1 MGCVQM
7 RTTIGAVSSTQ
18 EKRVSSYVET
28 HVGGLLEIGNGA
40 VSPTRVECVSSRVE
54 IHLGGCCRSGPGLVG
69 ERAYD
74 GKKGMYRICMRRT
87 FPEQVGNQGS
97 KNDKS

>member
-28 HVGGLLEIGNGA
+28 HVGGLLEIGKGA

-54 IHLGGCCRSGPGLVG
+54 IHLGGMLQIGSGVS
-69 ERAYD
+69 R
-74 GKKGMYRICMRRT
+74 
-87 FPEQVGNQGS
+87 
-97 KNDKS
+97 